1 MSTPAKRQL
10 SSFWPIAFPAAVIV
24 AVMGLLYGFLPFSMG
39 YNELRVPVFTFAY
52 NMTKLPEWEH
62 CLMVPFAVLVLV
74 YLDRKKL
81 LTLPV
86 QGSSL
91 GWPAV
96 VIGLLLFWFGYQA
109 DVIYFGYI
117 SMQLLLAG
125 LILVLFGV
133 RWMLALAFAWMFLVF
148 MWPLLFL
155 DTAVAFPLR
164 IIMSKASN
172 AALNLLGIP
181 SILSGTAILSASDS
195 LTNRAPGQLF
205 SVDVADPCSGIRS
218 LFALMMVSALYAHF
232 AVKGWWRKWILFL
245 CAAPLAVFGNL
256 CRIIMLTIGTI
267 AMGAEKAIGTLE
279 NPTFFHMLAGYVV
292 FVVAL
297 GGMLLIGALL
307 NLDWEK
313 LFHRLQNY
321 QKTETIAA
329 QRPAPPTGSP
339 QPKPNKDIY

>member
-1 MSTPAKRQL
+1 MSTPAARQL
-10 SSFWPIAFPAAVIV
+10 SSYWPIAFSAAVV
-24 AVMGLLYGFLPFSMG
+24 VVVMGLLYGFLPFSMG

-62 CLMVPFAVLVLV
+62 CIMVPFAVLVLI

-81 LTLPV
+81 LGLPV
-86 QGSSL
+86 DGTPL
-91 GWPAV
+91 GWPLVAV
-96 VIGLLLFWFGYQA
+96 GLMIFWFGYQA

-117 SMQLLLAG
+117 SMQILLAG

-133 RWMLALAFAWMFLVF
+133 RWMLAVAFAWMFLVF

-164 IIMSKASN
+164 LVMSKASN
-172 AALNLLGIP
+172 AVLNLMGIP

-218 LFALMMVSALYAHF
+218 LFALMMVTALYAHF
-232 AVKGWWRKWILFL
+232 AVKGWCRKWILFL

-256 CRIIMLTIGTI
+256 CRIIMLTLGTI

-279 NPTFFHMLAGYVV
+279 NPTFFHMMAGYVV

-297 GGMLLIGALL
+297 GGMLIIGALL
-307 NLDWEK
+307 NLDWGN
-313 LFHRLQNY
+313 LFRRVQNY
-321 QKTETIAA
+321 QKAEAA
-329 QRPAPPTGSP
+329 QRPPPPGGPS
-339 QPKPNKDIY
+339 QSKENKDIY